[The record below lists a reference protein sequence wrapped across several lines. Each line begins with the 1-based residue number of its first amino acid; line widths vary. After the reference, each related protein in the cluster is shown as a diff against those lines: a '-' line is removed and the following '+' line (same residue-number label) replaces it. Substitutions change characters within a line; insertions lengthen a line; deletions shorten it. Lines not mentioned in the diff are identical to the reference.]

1 MPWLRII
8 LLLALLVLPAVAGR
22 ELNNRS
28 GTYNGDY
35 VAESIAIREP
45 DKEEVI
51 KKTVN
56 IAVRERYVDI
66 IWSEEKMDH
75 CRIDFMYTTGYK
87 TEITARHAENDIRYF
102 ITLNGSIGPSY

>member
-1 MPWLRII
+1 MCVVPWLRII

-35 VAESIAIREP
+35 IAESIAIREP

-51 KKTVN
+51 KKTDRKSV
-56 IAVRERYVDI
+56 V
-66 IWSEEKMDH
+66 
-75 CRIDFMYTTGYK
+75 
-87 TEITARHAENDIRYF
+87 
-102 ITLNGSIGPSY
+102 